1 MFGERK
7 INLAGRP
14 SRMIRHPEG
23 RRGRRSDE
31 HDKVN
36 ELRRVARR
44 VDELILFLNWDYAG
58 AASGLQIPVSGDSWT
73 TFTFLRSKL
82 PYYYFALGLAAV
94 VWLVTYFIEDSKW
107 GYYWRAVRENTLA
120 AQSLGVQVFRSK
132 MAAAAVSAFFTAIGG
147 SFYAQFVSYIDPD
160 SVMVFQFSLLMALPA
175 VIGGIGTLWGPALGA
190 AILIPLTELT
200 RSYMGGGGKGID
212 LIFYG
217 AVIMIIA
224 LARPEGLL
232 SLVARSR
239 PSPP

>member
-1 MFGERK
+1 
-7 INLAGRP
+7 
-14 SRMIRHPEG
+14 
-23 RRGRRSDE
+23 
-31 HDKVN
+31 
-36 ELRRVARR
+36 
-44 VDELILFLNWDYAG
+44 
-58 AASGLQIPVSGDSWT
+58 LQIPVSGDSWL

-107 GYYWRAVRENTLA
+107 GYYWRAVRENTMA

-132 MAAAAVSAFFTAIGG
+132 MAAAALSAFFTAIGG

-175 VIGGIGTLWGPALGA
+175 VIGGIGTLWGPPLGA
-190 AILIPLTELT
+190 AILIPFTELT
-200 RSYMGGGGKGID
+200 RSYMGGGGKGTD

-232 SLVARSR
+232 SLVTRTRHA
-239 PSPP
+239 PP